1 MHNYATAQPQV
12 ATSCNQLQ
20 PVVQLQLLIMK
31 TQQLQLQSPVATSW
45 AQLGCSFLQLL
56 QLDLKTLIMQWMPEY
71 HNFVLDHGILTG
83 IGKVHPIQ
91 CYKMQQLCIAL
102 QQRAAQSDFS
112 KELLVSQLTVILEN
126 LLHRLEFISMDF
138 CRMQLTV
145 CETQRIFL
153 ELTALLNYHNYFHPI
168 LSLTQPPTP
177 TQIHLPLQKSWGPLL
192 QILQCAISFPGWHP
206 SLAREAKLSALYNL
220 HEGACTYHLG
230 TRR

>member
-1 MHNYATAQPQV
+1 MVTVFPNG
-12 ATSCNQLQ
+12 
-20 PVVQLQLLIMK
+20 VQK
-31 TQQLQLQSPVATSW
+31 PW
-45 AQLGCSFLQLL
+45 P
-56 QLDLKTLIMQWMPEY
+56 D
-71 HNFVLDHGILTG
+71 
-83 IGKVHPIQ
+83 
-91 CYKMQQLCIAL
+91 QQLCIAL
-102 QQRAAQSDFS
+102 QKHAAQSDFS

-126 LLHRLEFISMDF
+126 LLHHLEFISMDF
-138 CRMQLTV
+138 CHMQLTV
-145 CETQRIFL
+145 HKTQRIFL

-230 TRR
+230 TRRWVLHSRPSYSSFASCYLSWKWWSHWQISSDSKTCPTLSAVSESISVHPCQN